1 MSKKDDKTT
10 GGKDD
15 PVVLPEPLPVNR
27 SSVDTSTNATPPL
40 VAVYRDGQE
49 VSSSGNEAG
58 SNKEASNGSKMHA
71 SGSLAAQGAA
81 GSRDREGNFFERTSQ
96 FIRDVRI
103 EMRRVTWPTAAEV
116 KNTTIITLIAVIF
129 FAFYLFIIDKG
140 IAFFITQLERFVEWL
155 L

>member
-1 MSKKDDKTT
+1 MAKKDDKIT

-15 PVVLPEPLPVNR
+15 PVALPEPSPVNR

-49 VSSSGNEAG
+49 VSSGNEVG
-58 SNKEASNGSKMHA
+58 SSKEPSNGSKTRA
-71 SGSLAAQGAA
+71 SGSLAASGAA
-81 GSRDREGNFFERTSQ
+81 GSRGREPNFFERTSQ
-96 FIRDVRI
+96 FLHDVRI
-103 EMRRVTWPTAAEV
+103 EMRRVAWPTATEV

-129 FAFYLFIIDKG
+129 FAFYLFVIDKG